1 MGASDAPSSDEATGE
16 LAYLIRD
23 ALGGAIAGGAGSAV
37 LLCIL
42 YVASRRGFFDI
53 DAFGSFAGFVF
64 LDAVAPPVLAGV
76 GLFLFIGMVV
86 WPLLF
91 LSIESYL
98 PGRNFPQRGM
108 TFGVVLWT
116 GFAFGFYPSGYS
128 PAQTALY
135 LVFTLFGHLAYGFF
149 TGNSLQYLLSDYHLA
164 VADANR
170 PSGTGATVTGAATGS
185 GTDADAAVESGADD
199 GTGATGLAADGRS
212 AAASRAEAVP
222 EFDDDRLPPLL
233 QFSQAI
239 AKLDRTGEFDGVD
252 QFDQFQGAYGRLVD
266 STPGNRS
273 SIINDLN
280 YHVTGLRSYVDEDSE
295 AARWLDSVEN
305 RLTQYRRSLKRPA
318 DSLRLTEVQLLQDGQ
333 QKDVADLQEQK
344 ATLRAVVRNQG
355 ERSGAVINTE
365 FRDENGILLR
375 TEDLSM
381 GYTDPGE
388 QNTLETDVYV
398 PSIAASFEAEVLT
411 PEGQQAFR
419 TDR

>member
-37 LLCIL
+37 LLCVL

-128 PAQTALY
+128 VAQTALY

-149 TGNSLQYLLSDYHLA
+149 TGNSLRYLLSDYHLA

-170 PSGTGATVTGAATGS
+170 PSAAGATVTGAKTGP
-185 GTDADAAVESGADD
+185 GTDAGPDGAAEDATAA
-199 GTGATGLAADGRS
+199 AGLATDGRS
-212 AAASRAEAVP
+212 TSTAGAEAVP

-239 AKLDRTGEFDGVD
+239 AKLDRTGEFDDVD
-252 QFDQFQGAYGRLVD
+252 QFDQFQRAYGRLVD

-280 YHVTGLRSYVDEDSE
+280 YHVTGLRSYVDEESE

-318 DSLRLTEVQLLQDGQ
+318 DSLRLTEVQLLQDGEG
-333 QKDVADLQEQK
+333 KDVTDLQEQK

-398 PSIAASFEAEVLT
+398 PSIATSFEAEVLT